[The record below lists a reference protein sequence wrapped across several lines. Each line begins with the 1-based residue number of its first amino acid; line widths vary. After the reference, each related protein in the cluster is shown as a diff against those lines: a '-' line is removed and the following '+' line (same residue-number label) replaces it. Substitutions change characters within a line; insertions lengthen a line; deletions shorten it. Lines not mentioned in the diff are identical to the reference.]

1 VRIILSPLLF
11 IASSVW
17 AASTL
22 TPRTQWVFV
31 PGAQDLV
38 QVGLWSC
45 VSGVTMTGDTLTVA
59 ATAAY
64 NTISNTVGPV
74 LHPDGDFSVLADL
87 SAPLSSGTFLT
98 LVGTLATG
106 SQFWQGLKRLDVGV
120 LNKNIVA
127 NYWTGNSANPTSHT
141 FPLPQGAS
149 DAIVFEV
156 ARIGA
161 QITVFAN
168 GSEAGSFP
176 DPGIFASG
184 VVYLGFN
191 VAPNNTLTVLALAA
205 AMPSGGDTTL
215 YAAYLQVAKRTGSA
229 LRDIAEPEG
238 FLVGGAVNP
247 DDFSDPGY
255 VQAVGREFNLMVPE
269 NVMKFAETEPGPHQF
284 DFCPADQIMAY
295 ARANNM
301 KVRGHNLVWQQDLPS
316 WLTNGNYSSSDA
328 SAILQEHINTVMGHF
343 KGQLVDWDVVNE
355 AIAYSPPYGPQPSYW
370 LTQLGSN
377 YIDMAFQWAH
387 QADPNV
393 KLFYNDTGGEGLGAK
408 SDAVYNLVKGLLSR
422 GVPIDGVG
430 LQMHE
435 DLTSAPSQS
444 DISSNMA
451 RLAALGLQVHVTEMD
466 VRVPVDANGNA
477 SAADLASQAAIYQ
490 SVMTACQSAPNCTAF
505 LTWGFSDKYSWI
517 PSTFPG
523 FGAGLLLDAN
533 FQPKPAYSSVA
544 NVMRSNSHTQVPT
557 IASVTNGASFTAGSI
572 TPGEI
577 ATLFGGNL
585 TSATGVNLTSGLPL
599 PTNFLNTSISVNGSL
614 VPLFAIDNVNNQQ
627 QINFQVPWEVSAQPT
642 AQIEVQHN
650 GIPSQS
656 LTVPVV
662 SAQPGI
668 INYSSGGNN
677 FGVILH
683 AANYQLADSS
693 HPAVPG
699 ETILIYCTGLGAVHS
714 PPEDGSAASGQTTV
728 VNATVTIGGVSS
740 TVSFNGLAPEF
751 VGLNQVNVI
760 VPQGLPAAN
769 QPVVLTIN
777 SVASPTV
784 LLPVQ

>member
-1 VRIILSPLLF
+1 M
-11 IASSVW
+11 A
-17 AASTL
+17 
-22 TPRTQWVFV
+22 
-31 PGAQDLV
+31 
-38 QVGLWSC
+38 
-45 VSGVTMTGDTLTVA
+45 GDTLTVP
-59 ATAAY
+59 ATTAY
-64 NTISNTVGPV
+64 NTVSNTAGPV
-74 LHPDGDFSVLADL
+74 LHPAGDFSVLADL
-87 SAPLSSGTFLT
+87 SAPSSSGTFLT
-98 LVGTLATG
+98 LVGTLPTG

-120 LNKNIVA
+120 LNQNIVA

-141 FPLPQGAS
+141 FPLPQGAT

-205 AMPSGGDTTL
+205 AMPNGGDTTL
-215 YAAYLQVAKRTGSA
+215 YAPYLQVAKRTGSA

-238 FLVGGAVNP
+238 LLVGGAVNP
-247 DDFSDPGY
+247 DDFNDPGY
-255 VQAVGREFNLMVPE
+255 LQAVGREFNLMVPE
-269 NVMKFAETEPGPHQF
+269 NLMKFAETEPGPHQF
-284 DFCPADQIMAY
+284 NFCPADQIMAY

-316 WLTNGNYSSSDA
+316 WLTNGSYSSSDA

-387 QADPNV
+387 QADPNA

-422 GVPIDGVG
+422 GVPVDGVG
-430 LQMHE
+430 LQMHV

-444 DISSNMA
+444 DILSNME
-451 RLAALGLQVHVTEMD
+451 RLAALGLQVHITEMD
-466 VRVPVDANGNA
+466 VRLPVDANGNA

-490 SVMTACQSAPNCTAF
+490 SVMTACQAAPNCTAF

-523 FGAGLLLDAN
+523 FGAALLLDTEY
-533 FQPKPAYSSVA
+533 QPKPAYASVA
-544 NVMRSNSHTQVPT
+544 TVMRSNSHTTAPG
-557 IASVTNGASFTAGSI
+557 IAAVTNGASFTAGSI

-577 ATLFGGNL
+577 ATLFGSNL
-585 TSATGVNLTSGLPL
+585 TSATGVNITSGLPL
-599 PTNFLNTSISVNGSL
+599 PTEFLNTSISVNGSL

-627 QINFQVPWEVSAQPT
+627 QINFQVPWEVSAHPT
-642 AQIEVQHN
+642 AQIEVLHN

-656 LTVPVV
+656 LAVPVV
-662 SAQPGI
+662 SALPGI

-683 AANYQLADSS
+683 STNYQLADSN
-693 HPAVPG
+693 HPIVAG

-714 PPEDGSAASGQTTV
+714 PPADGSAASGQTTV
-728 VNATVTIGGVSS
+728 SNAAVTIGGVS
-740 TVSFNGLAPEF
+740 TKVSFNGLAPEF

-760 VPQGLPAAN
+760 VPEGLHSGN
-769 QPVVLTIN
+769 QPLVLTIDG
-777 SVASPTV
+777 VPSPTV
-784 LLPVQ
+784 LVPVQ